1 MKRLE
6 PETLLGVLRLYESAI
21 RGLKALNDPAV
32 HALLERMQRHRAEV
46 VAAFAAQ
53 GSSAA

>member
-6 PETLLGVLRLYESAI
+6 QETLLGLLGLYESAI
-21 RGLKALNDPAV
+21 RELEALNDPAV
-32 HALLERMQRHRAEV
+32 HELLGRMQQHRAEV
-46 VAAFAAQ
+46 VAALATQ